1 MTNEGVLMS
10 EVQVHDTAEHSSSE
24 PLRVALLGCGT
35 VGSQVARMILTRG
48 DDIIARVGRPLE
60 IAGIS
65 VAHVDRPRQGLDSRL
80 FTTDS
85 AALVS
90 RPDVDIVVELMGG
103 IDPARELILTA
114 LRSGKSVVTA
124 NKALLA
130 AHGEE
135 LNAAAERNGVDL
147 YYEAAVAGAIPIVRP
162 LRESLVGDQVRQVM
176 GIVNGTTNYVLDQMT
191 TTGMDFE
198 QAVAQAQQK
207 GYAEADPTA
216 DVEGYD
222 AAAKAALLASLAFHT
237 RMRGDQ
243 VYREGITHI
252 TPDDIASAKDLDCV
266 IKLLAVCEGG
276 PEGIVARVHPALLPL
291 SHPLASVSGAYN
303 AVFVE
308 AQEAERLMFL
318 GPGAGGAPTASAVL
332 GDVVTVARNAVRGVA
347 GPPQAVFD
355 EFDILDT
362 DDIQTRFHIRIQVRD
377 EPGVLA
383 SVAEIFSRHD
393 VSMQTVRQT
402 ADEETAKDSSAVLTV
417 LTHQARQADLSTC
430 VSELGESP
438 FVHSQPKVIR
448 VEGMS

>member
-1 MTNEGVLMS
+1 MS
-10 EVQVHDTAEHSSSE
+10 ENKTIGIAVLGMGNVGAEVVRIIE
-24 PLRVALLGCGT
+24 ENAADLR
-35 VGSQVARMILTRG
+35 
-48 DDIIARVGRPLE
+48 ARVGAPVELR
-60 IAGIS
+60 G
-65 VAHVDRPRQGLDSRL
+65 VAVRDLSRPRKIAQELVTDDPAGLVARD
-80 FTTDS
+80 
-85 AALVS
+85 
-90 RPDVDIVVELMGG
+90 DVDIVVELMGG
-103 IDPARELILTA
+103 IDPARELIRTA
-114 LRSGKSVVTA
+114 LQSGKSVVTA

-130 AHGEE
+130 EYTGE
-135 LNAAAERNGVDL
+135 LATAAAEAKVDL
-147 YYEAAVAGAIPIVRP
+147 YFEAAVAGAIPVVRP
-162 LRESLVGDQVRQVM
+162 LMQSLAGDTVERVA
-176 GIVNGTTNYVLDQMT
+176 GIVNGTTNFILSAMAE
-191 TTGMDFE
+191 TGAGYDE
-198 QAVAQAQQK
+198 TLAEAGRL

-276 PEGIVARVHPALLPL
+276 PDGIVARVHPALLPL

-308 AQEAERLMFL
+308 AQEAGRLMFL

-362 DDIQTRFHIRIQVRD
+362 DDIQIRFHIRIQVRD

-402 ADEETAKDSSAVLTV
+402 AEDETAKDSSAVLTV
-417 LTHQARQADLSTC
+417 LTHQARQADLSAC